1 MRRHLAD
8 FDQAYGEDAT
18 YDMALR
24 IYGVYLDKDMEAD
37 GTRYL
42 EAALASEA
50 KNAQDHCDRGRVYY
64 YMDDYENALSELTQ
78 AADGGNTEA
87 LLLQGMVYMAQKDTT
102 SARQQF
108 QAYVLKEEKGA
119 KGYNGLA
126 LCDIEDGDYD
136 SALANITTGLSSADD
151 ETLQS
156 LLFNEMVVYEKKLDF
171 TTALQKAEEYLEMY
185 PDDKNCQKR
194 TGILTI
200 TCRIRSIYG
209 RIWQI
214 RWSG

>member
-1 MRRHLAD
+1 
-8 FDQAYGEDAT
+8 
-18 YDMALR
+18 
-24 IYGVYLDKDMEAD
+24 
-37 GTRYL
+37 
-42 EAALASEA
+42 
-50 KNAQDHCDRGRVYY
+50 
-64 YMDDYENALSELTQ
+64 MDDYENALSELTQ

-185 PDDKNCQKR
+185 PDDKAAKKER
-194 TGILTI
+194 AFL
-200 TCRIRSIYG
+200 RSRVG
-209 RIWQI
+209 
-214 RWSG
+214 